1 MSLSATDVS
10 RIARLARLH
19 MDESEIAAVQGQ
31 LNGIFGLIEAM
42 QAVDTTG
49 VKPLAHPLSA
59 VQPVALRL
67 MDDAVSEP
75 NAREAYLANAP
86 AAERGLFLVP
96 RVIE

>member
-1 MSLSATDVS
+1 MALTPEDIT
-10 RIARLARLH
+10 RIARLARL
-19 MDESEIAAVQGQ
+19 ELSETEADRMRSTI
-31 LNGIFGLIEAM
+31 NDFFGIVAQM

>member
-1 MSLSATDVS
+1 MALTPEDIT
-10 RIARLARLH
+10 RIARLARLELSDAEADR
-19 MDESEIAAVQGQ
+19 MRSTINDFF
-31 LNGIFGLIEAM
+31 GIVAQM

-59 VQPVALRL
+59 VQQVALRL

-75 NAREAYLANAP
+75 NEREAYLANAP

>member
-1 MSLSATDVS
+1 MALTPEDIT
-10 RIARLARLH
+10 RIARLARL
-19 MDESEIAAVQGQ
+19 ELSET
-31 LNGIFGLIEAM
+31 EAQRMRSTINDFFSIVEQM

-49 VKPLAHPLSA
+49 IKPLAQPLSA
-59 VQPVALRL
+59 VQQVALRL

-75 NAREAYLANAP
+75 NEREAYLANAP

>member
-1 MSLSATDVS
+1 MALTPEDIT
-10 RIARLARLH
+10 RIARLARLELSPAEAER
-19 MDESEIAAVQGQ
+19 MRSTINDFFEIVEQ
-31 LNGIFGLIEAM
+31 M
-42 QAVDTTG
+42 QAVDTRG
-49 VKPLAHPLSA
+49 IKPLAHPLSA

-67 MDDAVSEP
+67 MPDEVSEP

>member
-1 MSLSATDVS
+1 MALTPEDIT
-10 RIARLARLH
+10 RIARLARLELSDAEADR
-19 MDESEIAAVQGQ
+19 MRSTINDFF
-31 LNGIFGLIEAM
+31 GIVAQM

-59 VQPVALRL
+59 VQQVALRL

-75 NAREAYLANAP
+75 NEREAYLANAP
-86 AAERGLFLVP
+86 AAERGMFLVP